1 MTIKVP
7 SIKDLFNA
15 GVHFGHQSNKWNP
28 KMAKYIHSQ
37 NLGIH
42 IIDLSKTEEALKNAS
57 EFLYEEASN
66 GSQIVFVGT
75 KKQASEIIKI
85 EAKKSESSYVSDR
98 WIGGMLTNVSTIR
111 SNIKKLN
118 SLRSKMTSGEFESF
132 TKKEKSLISKEIE
145 KLETYYS
152 GIETLT
158 NPKVIVIVDPKRE
171 TTAMK
176 EAKSLGIKIV
186 ALADTNTNPDEIDY
200 IIPGNDDA
208 IRSIDIVI
216 STLAEAVLA
225 GRKSFAEKPKKI
237 RTTEEMIE
245 EKKEDVKKED
255 TKSKDSK
262 TSRTSKSSKN

>member
-1 MTIKVP
+1 MSVKVPTIKE
-7 SIKDLFNA
+7 LFSA
-15 GVHFGHQSNKWNP
+15 GVHYGHQSNKWNP
-28 KMAKYIHSQ
+28 KMQKYIHTQ

-42 IIDLSKTEEALKNAS
+42 IIDLTKTEEALKKAC
-57 EFLYEEASN
+57 EYLYEEASN
-66 GSQIVFVGT
+66 GSQIIFVGT

-85 EAKKSESSYVSDR
+85 EAKKAESNFVSDR

-118 SLRSKMTSGEFESF
+118 NLRSKMNSGEFESF
-132 TKKEKSLISKEIE
+132 TKKEKSLISKEIL

-158 NPKVIVIVDPKRE
+158 NPKVMVVVDPKKE

-176 EAKSLGIKIV
+176 EANNLGLKIV
-186 ALADTNTNPDEIDY
+186 ALADTNSNPEGIDY
-200 IIPGNDDA
+200 LIPGNDDA

-216 STLAEAVLA
+216 STLANAVIS
-225 GRKSFAEKPKKI
+225 GRTAFNEKPKRI

-245 EKKEDVKKED
+245 AEKKDKKEEKKSENSSD
-255 TKSKDSK
+255 TKSK
-262 TSRTSKSSKN
+262 SSKK